1 MAKLKIL
8 ICGTGSIGKRHINNS
23 LSLNLEVLIWRMRS
37 NIKNDLKNFKNISI
51 IENLDEAINRSDC
64 VIVATAT
71 NYHDFIISRVM
82 KFNRP
87 IYIEKPIS
95 NKINIFNKLKK
106 YDKKNI
112 IHNGFQFR
120 YHPNLIFFKRKI
132 DKMLIE
138 NIYFYNF
145 NMGFRL
151 DRWRK
156 NSNYKYSY
164 SSKKNQGGGVI
175 LDLIHQIDI
184 AIWYFGSVDK
194 IICIKNTRGNYNIDV
209 ENIAHIV
216 MKHQNGITGVI
227 NLDMLSPIYTCEFK
241 IVTKNNVY
249 LWDYNKG
256 IIQNIKESSN
266 KIINK
271 TPKKYKRNNM
281 FENSL
286 KDFID
291 KIQKKKRATKTYG
304 SSLQDSI
311 ESLKLAIKCKKY
323 IK

>member
-23 LSLNLEVLIWRMRS
+23 QSLNLEVLIWSRRK
-37 NIKNDLKNFKNISI
+37 NIDDLKNFKNTSI
-51 IENLDEAINRSDC
+51 IKNLDEAIITSDC

-71 NYHDFIISRVM
+71 NYHDIIISRVM
-82 KFNRP
+82 KFNKP

-95 NKINIFNKLKK
+95 NKINIINKLKK
-106 YDKKNI
+106 YDQKNI

-120 YHPNLIFFKRKI
+120 YHPNLIFFKKKI
-132 DKMLIE
+132 DKMLIK

-156 NSNYKYSY
+156 KSNYRHSY
-164 SSKKNQGGGVI
+164 SGKQKQGGGVI

-194 IICIKNTRGNYNIDV
+194 IQCIKNKRGNYNINV
-209 ENIAHIV
+209 ENVAHII
-216 MKHQNGITGVI
+216 MKHKNGITGVI
-227 NLDMLSPIYTCEFK
+227 NLDMLSPIYTCDFK
-241 IVTKNNVY
+241 IVTKNDIY

-256 IIQNIKESSN
+256 IIQNIKESSI

-271 TPKKYKRNNM
+271 IPKKYKRNNM

-291 KIQKKKRATKTYG
+291 KIKKKKRITETNG